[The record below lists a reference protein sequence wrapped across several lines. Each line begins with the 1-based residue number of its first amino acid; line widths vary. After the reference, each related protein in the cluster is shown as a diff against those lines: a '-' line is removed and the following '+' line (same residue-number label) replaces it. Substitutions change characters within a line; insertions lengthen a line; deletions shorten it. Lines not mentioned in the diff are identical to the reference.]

1 MACVCGGGARRGG
14 DLKRRE
20 QPKDQERGLVCC
32 RCYTQISSPPL
43 PASSPLTQVL
53 SALCE
58 LLSAAPMEDGDS
70 VHRALVALGT
80 VCHEDAELCGL
91 AKEMGVQVRGRG
103 MVREGV
109 QARGGARSWLEHQA
123 GCRADSRQ
131 AANLPIRTLSATPT
145 LVLTRN
151 P

>member
-1 MACVCGGGARRGG
+1 M
-14 DLKRRE
+14 
-20 QPKDQERGLVCC
+20 
-32 RCYTQISSPPL
+32 
-43 PASSPLTQVL
+43 L

-58 LLSAAPMEDGDS
+58 FLAAAPMEDGDS

-109 QARGGARSWLEHQA
+109 QVRGGARSWLEHQA

-131 AANLPIRTLSATPT
+131 AANLPIRTSLPPRRSSFPATLQT
-145 LVLTRN
+145 LHTSTPAGCFADSGRV

>member
-1 MACVCGGGARRGG
+1 M
-14 DLKRRE
+14 LHTNIK
-20 QPKDQERGLVCC
+20 
-32 RCYTQISSPPL
+32 SPL
-43 PASSPLTQVL
+43 PTSPPLTQVL

-103 MVREGV
+103 MVR
-109 QARGGARSWLEHQA
+109 GGARSWLEHQA

-131 AANLPIRTLSATPT
+131 AANLPIRTSLPPRRSSFPATLQT
-145 LVLTRN
+145 LHTSTPAGCFADSGRV